1 MTCTQTHSE
10 TCNKLTE
17 EQLMQMNNKLL
28 AQHSSK
34 CTSLTMTQQTFNT
47 RGAGSL
53 STPPQQELSL
63 QLSNLYNCCIH
74 KKTPS
79 DLVTLSDQLD
89 SEDPASIYEWH
100 GAYCV
105 EKWLLLW
112 DGEIVKNG

>member
-1 MTCTQTHSE
+1 VHIPDNDTANIQHTWGW
-10 TCNKLTE
+10 
-17 EQLMQMNNKLL
+17 QLVNP
-28 AQHSSK
+28 
-34 CTSLTMTQQTFNT
+34 
-47 RGAGSL
+47 
-53 STPPQQELSL
+53 PPQQELSL

-89 SEDPASIYEWH
+89 SEDLASIYEWH